1 MPVGTRQTG
10 ERFARRLA
18 GDCIPRDNPAGKL
31 GGVEMI
37 GPSKARDVLSNIGWL
52 SRQPEEFR
60 SEVFRRAVLV
70 KSQAGEVIY
79 RLGDPV
85 GGIYGIVSGAV
96 TVSVA
101 PPNATPQLLHVLTPG
116 GWTGEGSFLSREPR
130 RVTLLA
136 AIETTCA
143 YLPLDA
149 MDQMAS
155 RDPMAT
161 RRFTQ
166 ILVMNLDI
174 VLRAFYEL
182 QEPDEHRR
190 IAYALRR
197 IASMENAPIPLAQ
210 AALGVLSNASRKT
223 VNATLQRF
231 NEAGWVKTAYRSV
244 TVTNL
249 AALGRFAE
257 GGLA

>member
-1 MPVGTRQTG
+1 V
-10 ERFARRLA
+10 
-18 GDCIPRDNPAGKL
+18 
-31 GGVEMI
+31 I
-37 GPSKARDVLSNIGWL
+37 GPSKARDILSSIGWL
-52 SRQPEEFR
+52 SKQPEKFQA
-60 SEVFRRAVLV
+60 EVFKRAVLI
-70 KSQAGEVIY
+70 KGRTGEVIY
-79 RLGDPV
+79 RIGDSV
-85 GGIYGIVSGAV
+85 GGIYGVVSGAV

-101 PPNATPQLLHVLTPG
+101 PPNATPQLLHVMTPG

-130 RVTLLA
+130 RVTLQA
-136 AIETTCA
+136 AIESTCA

-149 MDQMAS
+149 MDQMAT

-197 IASMENAPIPLAQ
+197 IASIENAPIPLAQ
-210 AALGVLSNASRKT
+210 SALGVLSNASRKT
-223 VNATLQRF
+223 VNATLQQF
-231 NEAGWVKTAYRSV
+231 NEAGWVETAYRSV
-244 TVTNL
+244 TITDL

-257 GGLA
+257 GGPA